1 MNIDSTAPVVVDDAA
16 AAAVHSDNNE
26 HQPAPAEAEVAEA
39 ADPSLA
45 MVPELPPIEMPALS
59 FQPPPAAATA
69 ASQEFTI
76 SAFPKKNANGTAL
89 CMAVGCEKNAQGK
102 TKVNNVGPF
111 CRFHYNAWL
120 ISTGQIESWNCFCGI
135 KVSIEADRCGQCHRW
150 QQGKRPPV
158 QKGPRQHVGATTTV
172 ATATAKKA
180 QKISDIP
187 ATVSTTATNV
197 EISNFRRMSERGR
210 TLCKVLGCTK
220 LDQARNDGYCRK
232 HFRMLSG
239 GAKDNRTGTAAAAVT
254 ATNPVNS
261 DAAGGAVAAS
271 ESGLDLLEDWTCS
284 CGKEISAK
292 QKRCGKCNKV
302 RLFYCFSSFYTTM
315 SFPYDDILINHS
327 SLF

>member
-1 MNIDSTAPVVVDDAA
+1 
-16 AAAVHSDNNE
+16 
-26 HQPAPAEAEVAEA
+26 
-39 ADPSLA
+39 
-45 MVPELPPIEMPALS
+45 
-59 FQPPPAAATA
+59 
-69 ASQEFTI
+69 
-76 SAFPKKNANGTAL
+76 
-89 CMAVGCEKNAQGK
+89 MAVGCEKNAQGK
-102 TKVNNVGPF
+102 TKINNVGPF

-158 QKGPRQHVGATTTV
+158 QKGPRQHVDTTTTE
-172 ATATAKKA
+172 ATATAKKN
-180 QKISDIP
+180 QKTSDTH
-187 ATVSTTATNV
+187 ATAATTTNNNNI

-239 GAKDNRTGTAAAAVT
+239 GAKDNRTGTAAAIAVAST
-254 ATNPVNS
+254 DPENS
-261 DAAGGAVAAS
+261 NAAGGAVAAS
-271 ESGLDLLEDWTCS
+271 ESGLYLLEDWTCS

-302 RLFYCFSSFYTTM
+302 RLFYC
-315 SFPYDDILINHS
+315 LS
-327 SLF
+327 SLNTAISFLDVVIVLNSILSILTIMFQSGGEGNVSLIKLRLGYMSNEWSHTKNVSR